1 MLDKLQIRKADVT
14 MPSLPRARQSI
25 LREQSRRQECPVS
38 QTDDYRFRRL
48 LIAFMTVMLLA
59 LPDLATSGQQKSLS
73 GYIERVRIHPG
84 GIELHARIDTGA
96 GHSSLDARDIERF
109 TRDTKPWLR
118 FSVTNQLK
126 RIVVIERP
134 LHRIARIRRHGG
146 RIQEREVVLLSI
158 CLGAI
163 LKTAEVNLIDRA
175 GFDYPMLIGRS
186 FLGEDFL
193 VNPGERFLLEPSCGK
208 VPQ

>member
-1 MLDKLQIRKADVT
+1 M
-14 MPSLPRARQSI
+14 
-25 LREQSRRQECPVS
+25 
-38 QTDDYRFRRL
+38 
-48 LIAFMTVMLLA
+48 
-59 LPDLATSGQQKSLS
+59 
-73 GYIERVRIHPG
+73 
-84 GIELHARIDTGA
+84 
-96 GHSSLDARDIERF
+96 
-109 TRDTKPWLR
+109 
-118 FSVTNQLK
+118 
-126 RIVVIERP
+126 
-134 LHRIARIRRHGG
+134 
-146 RIQEREVVLLSI
+146 LLSI